1 MGLPN
6 IRIQIFER
14 YRRPIHLFVIDQTLT
29 LDATRGRLAILHFL
43 PLQEGAS
50 TICKNRYERPAQM
63 FLTFLPLQEG
73 ASTICKNRYERQ
85 ERMFLTFLPLQEG
98 ASTIRKNDMNVKR
111 GCFLLLT
118 ITGRHVYYL

>member
-29 LDATRGRLAILHFL
+29 LGATRGRLAILH
-43 PLQEGAS
+43 
-50 TICKNRYERPAQM
+50 
-63 FLTFLPLQEG
+63 FLPLQEG